1 MSVVPRWKNQYVYLM
16 HYAINVSLNILI
28 DEIKRVLAFE
38 YEFEGKKH
46 NYYPD
51 FKLEDGTYVEIKGY
65 STSRWCAKLN

>member
-1 MSVVPRWKNQYVYLM
+1 MIYNLD
-16 HYAINVSLNILI
+16 HG
-28 DEIKRVLAFE
+28 IKFERCKEKFE